1 MVQFLT
7 CNFPV
12 YVCYYDFCNS
22 VTFTF
27 LKFCFLY
34 SLMTLQ
40 IVLGLLCSLQEMLKD
55 PEIRNFP
62 TIPVSLPHSFQ
73 FLRPRMHRQRV
84 GPVLGISACPTLLWT
99 GKWTSTLYI
108 LESKTN
114 VYPDIAQLTAA
125 GLVSQLNYS
134 LSVWLWADMHNPS
147 ALSFL
152 CVEWGW

>member
-7 CNFPV
+7 RNFPI
-12 YVCYYDFCNS
+12 YVCYYDFCTS

-27 LKFCFLY
+27 LKFCFPH
-34 SLMTLQ
+34 SPMTLQ
-40 IVLGLLCSLQEMLKD
+40 IVLGLLCSPQEMLKD
-55 PEIRNFP
+55 PKIRNFP
-62 TIPVSLPHSFQ
+62 AIPVSLPNYFQ

-84 GPVLGISACPTLLWT
+84 GPVLWGFLPAQHCYEQGNELVLF
-99 GKWTSTLYI
+99 YI

-134 LSVWLWADMHNPS
+134 LSM
-147 ALSFL
+147 
-152 CVEWGW
+152 